1 MFTKSFEAMSVA
13 VARGKG
19 LPDLGR
25 VVFQGNFDSLPEE
38 EIRQLV
44 IDRFPEI
51 SDGLTSR
58 RKGSALPTLGADGE
72 NELITS
78 MLMLEDDAEAVSAL
92 LYEKG
97 LTDGLPVVP
106 PTEDRVRRMI
116 DGSGRPRGDV
126 IARVPP
132 ELLPATVESIAVN
145 AVMAGCNQEYM
156 PLLVAAI
163 QALCDPDVKL
173 DGIQVTTNP
182 VGPLLIINGPV
193 RVKLDINSGSNV
205 FGPGWQA
212 NATIGRAIRLILLN
226 IGGAR
231 PGTVDQA
238 TQGFPG
244 KYTLCIGENEE
255 GSPWNAL
262 HVERGFR
269 PDQSTVTVVGVNGT
283 VNLHDSGSD
292 ALGVLKSITH
302 GMAVPGANNFLN
314 PNSHPVLVLNPT
326 HAKMLDGIGY
336 NKERLKEHLFEH
348 VRIPFEWLSE
358 RRKDLRLG
366 ETDEVHVDGMVPITA
381 KPENIIIVVAGGEQ
395 GHQSTFLPS
404 GIGKSVTR
412 PIE

>member
-1 MFTKSFEAMSVA
+1 MFTKPFEAMSVA

-19 LPDLGR
+19 LPDLER
-25 VVFQGNFDSLPEE
+25 IVFPINFDSLPEE
-38 EIRQLV
+38 QIRQLV
-44 IDRFPEI
+44 VDRFPEI
-51 SDGLTSR
+51 SAALTSR
-58 RKGSALPTLGADGE
+58 GKGNVRPTRGAGSD
-72 NELITS
+72 NESTARV
-78 MLMLEDDAEAVSAL
+78 LMLEDDAEAVSAL

-106 PTEDRVRRMI
+106 PTEDRVRRMVN
-116 DGSGRPRGDV
+116 GAGKPRGEI

-132 ELLPATVESIAVN
+132 ELRAATVESIAVN
-145 AVMAGCNQEYM
+145 AVMAGCHQEYM

-182 VGPLLIINGPV
+182 VGPVLIINGPA

-212 NATIGRAIRLILLN
+212 NATIGRAVRLMLLN

-244 KYTLCIGENEE
+244 KYTLCMAENEE
-255 GSPWNAL
+255 GSPWKAL
-262 HVERGFR
+262 HVERGFS
-269 PDQSTVTVVGVNGT
+269 PEQSTVTVVGVNGT

-292 ALGVLKSITH
+292 AHGVLKSITH

-336 NKERLKEHLFEH
+336 DKERLKEHLFEH
-348 VRIPFEWLSE
+348 VRIPLEWLSE

-366 ETDEVHVDGMVPITA
+366 ETEEVHVDGMVPITA
-381 KPENIIIVVAGGEQ
+381 SPENIVIVVAGGEQ

-412 PIE
+412 LIG